1 MKTTGKP
8 TLQGFHISGVTHI
21 SPDNALK
28 ELKDNNAVL
37 IDVREEN
44 EVSLEWIPLPN
55 VLNHPMSVIM
65 DRLKKIA
72 KDQHLIV
79 ICQHGLRSVKV
90 ANLLMKQGYPA
101 VANLDGGLEEW
112 KANECP
118 YETAFARDDGC
129 GCNCSSCGDEC

>member
-1 MKTTGKP
+1 MKTTDKP

-21 SPDNALK
+21 SPGNALQ
-28 ELKDNNAVL
+28 ELKNNHAVL

-44 EVSLEWIPLPN
+44 EVSLECIPLPN

-72 KDQHLIV
+72 KDQHIIV
-79 ICQHGLRSVKV
+79 ICQHGLRSTKV
-90 ANLLMKQGYPA
+90 ANLLNKQGYPD
-101 VANLDGGLEEW
+101 VANLDGGLEAW

-118 YETAFARDDGC
+118 YETVFARDDGC